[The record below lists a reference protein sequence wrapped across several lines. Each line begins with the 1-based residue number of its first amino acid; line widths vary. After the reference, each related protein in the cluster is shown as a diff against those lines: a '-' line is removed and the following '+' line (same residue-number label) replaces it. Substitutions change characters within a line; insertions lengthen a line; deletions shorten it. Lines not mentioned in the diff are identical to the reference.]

1 MARNAKSLIRIE
13 QLSDFAKKKLKL
25 EMQCRLGSTGSGPFW
40 RCVLSKEHA
49 RIPVHAKAHQAP
61 KIDVPE
67 VHRPDASQHIFL
79 DTLPT
84 GLQPIHGFLK
94 LHGVPADHHIGQQCV
109 STRDG
114 PKFVPAPTALGSYSP
129 IVDGAL

>member
-25 EMQCRLGSTGSGPFW
+25 EMQRRLGSTGSGPFW
-40 RCVLSKEHA
+40 RYVLSKEHA

-67 VHRPDASQHIFL
+67 VHRADAPEHVFL
-79 DTLPT
+79 D
-84 GLQPIHGFLK
+84 
-94 LHGVPADHHIGQQCV
+94 
-109 STRDG
+109 
-114 PKFVPAPTALGSYSP
+114 ALTT
-129 IVDGAL
+129 